1 MTEPDDSEDP
11 RVLKLRERVRAD
23 SSAHPVPEELW
34 PAIRERIDGSK
45 IVALPSAG
53 SAMPAVR
60 RANVLRTV
68 AWTGAAVA
76 AGFALFMFGRR
87 TSPPAP
93 VTTAAITN
101 VADSA
106 GFYEEQA
113 RILFNRLSLERSLVR
128 PEALASID
136 HDLHVV
142 DSAIAELDAAVARD
156 PANPVLRRL
165 LASSYREKV
174 DILKRVANAE

>member
-1 MTEPDDSEDP
+1 MTEPEDLEDQ

-23 SSAHPVPEELW
+23 SAAHPVPEELW
-34 PAIRERIDGSK
+34 PAIRERIEGAK
-45 IVALPSAG
+45 IVALPSAEP
-53 SAMPAVR
+53 AMLTAR
-60 RANVLRTV
+60 RANVRRTV
-68 AWTGAAVA
+68 AWSAAAVA
-76 AGFALFMFGRR
+76 AGAALFMFGRR
-87 TSPPAP
+87 TVPPALP
-93 VTTAAITN
+93 AATVTNA
-101 VADSA
+101 ADST

-113 RILFNRLSLERSLVR
+113 RILFNRLSLERALVR

>member
-1 MTEPDDSEDP
+1 
-11 RVLKLRERVRAD
+11 
-23 SSAHPVPEELW
+23 
-34 PAIRERIDGSK
+34 
-45 IVALPSAG
+45 
-53 SAMPAVR
+53 
-60 RANVLRTV
+60 
-68 AWTGAAVA
+68 
-76 AGFALFMFGRR
+76 MFGRR
-87 TSPPAP
+87 TVPPALP
-93 VTTAAITN
+93 AATVTNA
-101 VADSA
+101 ADST

-113 RILFNRLSLERSLVR
+113 RILFNRLSLERALVR